1 MALTVR
7 DDQFLGKV
15 PVFNEL
21 LRADFT
27 AKWQYILFLMLGIK
41 RKFLVKKFF

>member
-7 DDQFLGKV
+7 NEQFLGKV

-21 LRADFT
+21 LRGDFT
-27 AKWQYILFLMLGIK
+27 EKWHYILFLMLGIK
-41 RKFLVKKFF
+41 GKFVVKNFF